1 MVSATAGING
11 TDTYGYGPDSKRV
24 YKMHPNGNEEYYFWL
39 GSKKLGVYTLGTNG
53 SGNLA
58 VQSGVGTLW
67 FGNRKVQ
74 TQDRLGSTTNSY
86 YPYGEDRGTA
96 PPSDADKFVTYYRDL
111 TTGLDY
117 ADHRYYSSSLG
128 SFLTPDP
135 YMASASGANSPGD
148 PKTWNRYSYVGG
160 DPVNNVDHPGLFYG
174 IVPLGGGDG
183 NDEGG
188 PPDDRT
194 CLVNGEDRSGS
205 ICDAAAI
212 MNLPNPDEGG
222 MRQPWPNQPNAIG
235 GIVDLPMQQTILGS
249 FAFAVARIAANPKC
263 ADMFGGWDKAMTT
276 LGNTNYRVMPL
287 GGPALDARGMVTGT
301 GAATF
306 GPTDVWINSQGFFFD
321 QNVFVPASG
330 KFAYFDFGTGLS
342 GNDWGALLLLHE
354 LGHQTGVFKPDA
366 GSPGLNSAQTQSVL
380 DNCFTSAGGGLYK

>member
-1 MVSATAGING
+1 LNRLATATASCVRRYDLRNVGRRRIASPSG
-11 TDTYGYGPDSKRV
+11 L
-24 YKMHPNGNEEYYFWL
+24 L
-39 GSKKLGVYTLGTNG
+39 GSRRPSDAGGQCHLHGGDRLDRAYRPNAIDTTTIATSVLPNEVQMQWKAATEAPSGSGALLYQVLRNGSYEGNYDANPGFTDPGVSPAITYTYTIYSFDYQFNVSPAATVSVKTPPAYAVDPKQIGVRSTGAYWGGGGENIDMR
-53 SGNLA
+53 SGNLNFTVPIA
-58 VQSGVGTLW
+58 KAMGRGSWGVPFALSFNSQLW
-67 FGNRKVQ
+67 
-74 TQDRLGSTTNSY
+74 
-86 YPYGEDRGTA
+86 
-96 PPSDADKFVTYYRDL
+96 
-111 TTGLDY
+111 
-117 ADHRYYSSSLG
+117 
-128 SFLTPDP
+128 
-135 YMASASGANSPGD
+135 
-148 PKTWNRYSYVGG
+148 
-160 DPVNNVDHPGLFYG
+160 
-174 IVPLGGGDG
+174 
-183 NDEGG
+183 
-188 PPDDRT
+188 
-194 CLVNGEDRSGS
+194 
-205 ICDAAAI
+205 
-212 MNLPNPDEGG
+212 
-222 MRQPWPNQPNAIG
+222 RQPWPNQPNAIG

-366 GSPGLNSAQTQSVL
+366 GSPGLNFAQTQSVL